1 LAEYRTDLAA
11 MEARGPRGA
20 ITAADEGV
28 IAAALRTALQSIPA
42 GGDAATRYHLPMI
55 GALELIFF
63 PTLIGPRKE
72 QEIHEGGKRIDI
84 VMENAAA
91 SGIFHRLHSVRHTPC
106 SYIPFECKN
115 YSNEVANPELD
126 QLAGRF
132 GVNRGQVGF
141 LLCRRFEDRAR
152 FVQRCRDTFRDAR
165 GLIVGLDDAAITRL
179 LQHIEQGDRPAADVE
194 IGRLIDEVWLA

>member
-1 LAEYRTDLAA
+1 
-11 MEARGPRGA
+11 
-20 ITAADEGV
+20 
-28 IAAALRTALQSIPA
+28 
-42 GGDAATRYHLPMI
+42 
-55 GALELIFF
+55 
-63 PTLIGPRKE
+63 
-72 QEIHEGGKRIDI
+72 
-84 VMENAAA
+84 MENAAA